1 MAYGESRRNITN
13 RYREKY
19 AMIQVRVEPS
29 EKDLITQH
37 AKGRGESVN
46 KFINRAIMETIERDK
61 KSGRSTD

>member
-37 AKGRGESVN
+37 AKERGESVN